1 MIQVQ
6 YRESNID
13 KNKKH
18 GEYKRK
24 GQVSLWFRFMV
35 FDATVDNISAM
46 LLRQFYWGSKPDYS
60 EKTTDTLYHIR
71 LYRVNLTMLGST

>member
-13 KNKKH
+13 KKKQH
-18 GEYKRK
+18 GEYNRK
-24 GQVSLWFRFMV
+24 GQVSLWFRIMV

-46 LLRQFYWGSKPDYS
+46 SWRQFY
-60 EKTTDTLYHIR
+60 
-71 LYRVNLTMLGST
+71 